1 MAASLA
7 ILNCKLDIIPEAIIK
22 EAFCGCNRKWKRNEQ
37 PQILNLTQNQFVRLL
52 LSMLIT
58 INQQNPPLRLIHQV
72 VEILKKGGI
81 VIYPTDTYYGMGCDI
96 MNKKAIEKIYQLKQR
111 NKSIPFSF
119 ICSGLK
125 NISDYAKVSNY
136 AYKTMKRL
144 LPGPYTFI
152 LEGSRLVPK
161 IMLTKRKTAGIRVPD
176 NPICLALVNELEN
189 PLLTTSAT
197 MPDGTIFHDASLI
210 HDFFGK
216 RVDAV
221 VDGSIVPGQPSSVI
235 SLIDDIPEVIRKG
248 IGDVSLFE

>member
-1 MAASLA
+1 
-7 ILNCKLDIIPEAIIK
+7 
-22 EAFCGCNRKWKRNEQ
+22 
-37 PQILNLTQNQFVRLL
+37 
-52 LSMLIT
+52 MLIK
-58 INQQNPPLRLIHQV
+58 INQQNPQLRLIQKIAA
-72 VEILKKGGI
+72 ILKDGGI
-81 VIYPTDTYYGMGCDI
+81 VVYPTDTFYGIGCDI

-111 NKSIPFSF
+111 NKSKPFSF

-176 NPICLALVNELEN
+176 NPICLALVNEIEN

-197 MPDGTIFHDASLI
+197 MPDGTVFHDASLI
-210 HDFFGK
+210 HDFFGN
-216 RVDAV
+216 RVQAV
-221 VDGSIVPGQPSSVI
+221 IDGSIVPGQPSSVI
-235 SLIDDIPEVIRKG
+235 SLIDDIPEIIRKG
-248 IGDVSLFE
+248 MGDVSLFE